1 MASQEPSTDAP
12 LAEINVTPMVDVL
25 LSLLIIFMVAQP
37 KPPNESIPL
46 TVPQDAQVQ
55 NPNDPNA
62 SLLVTI
68 KEDGEI
74 KLGKKPMSRDYDE
87 MVEQF
92 RKNEKAQSDSKII
105 ITGDD
110 KAEYGWM
117 IRVMAAAHASGIEE
131 VGIASKRL

>member
-1 MASQEPSTDAP
+1 MSTGDLGDDAP

-37 KPPNESIPL
+37 KPANEQIPL
-46 TVPQDAQVQ
+46 DVPKDSVVQ
-55 NPNDPNA
+55 QPSDPNA
-62 SLLVTI
+62 SLLVKVDEQGKAT
-68 KEDGEI
+68 
-74 KLGKKPMSRDYDE
+74 LGKTPLSPDFDQ

-92 RKNEKAQSDSKII
+92 RANEKAQTDGKVVVSGEAK
-105 ITGDD
+105 T
-110 KAEYGWM
+110 KYGFV